1 LLKSLGKPGSRSE
14 RSASNLAPAD
24 STLDK
29 AETETKDAGIEANE
43 RASNAEQINFSMEV
57 NGKPGKKGSQK
68 EKGG

>member
-1 LLKSLGKPGSRSE
+1 M
-14 RSASNLAPAD
+14 APAD